1 MPTTSSSREIRRRAG
16 PGRGW
21 VMVRAARLE
30 AKALLEAL
38 ESGNFYAS
46 TGVVLDDVQATSTA
60 LTVRVKTEGTSKY
73 RIRFIGRGGQV
84 LHEASEPT
92 ATYTFTGS
100 EGYVR
105 AKVLESNGRVAW
117 VQPVQVARRTASATA
132 GLWTAVAAMGAL
144 VLARRQGRT
153 CTDAK

>member
-1 MPTTSSSREIRRRAG
+1 
-16 PGRGW
+16 
-21 VMVRAARLE
+21 MVRAARLE
-30 AKALLEAL
+30 TQRAPAKPWSAAT
-38 ESGNFYAS
+38 S
-46 TGVVLDDVQATSTA
+46 TPRPAWSWTTYEATSTA
-60 LTVRVKTEGTSKY
+60 LTVRVKTEGSSKY

-84 LHEASEPT
+84 LQEATEPT
-92 ATYTFTGS
+92 ATYTFTGD

-117 VQPVQVARRTASATA
+117 VQPVQVARKNGARGA
-132 GLWTAVAAMGAL
+132 GLWTAVAAMGAF

>member
-1 MPTTSSSREIRRRAG
+1 
-16 PGRGW
+16 
-21 VMVRAARLE
+21 MVRAARLE
-30 AKALLEAL
+30 ADALLEAL
-38 ESGNFYAS
+38 EGGNFYAS
-46 TGVVLDDVQATSTA
+46 TGVVLEDVAATSTT

-84 LHEASEPT
+84 LHEATEPT
-92 ATYTFTGS
+92 GTYTFTGN

-117 VQPVQVARRTASATA
+117 VQPVQVARKTALATA
-132 GLWTAVAAMGAL
+132 GLWAAVAAMSAL

-153 CTDAK
+153 CADARYDATSASV